1 MNPSAAALSALDQD
15 QEHHLISE
23 GEDESSKSPIL
34 AINRAS
40 ELEKDII
47 SLSGEDAS
55 ELILQTHETEVS
67 QHKTEASLEARNRRR
82 DSSNDNFKS
91 ETKAGD
97 VKSIICLN
105 QQFRRMNTDRV
116 RR

>member
-1 MNPSAAALSALDQD
+1 MQKLLERVMNPSAAALSALDQD
-15 QEHHLISE
+15 QQISE
-23 GEDESSKSPIL
+23 GEDESAKSPIL

-105 QQFRRMNTDRV
+105 
-116 RR
+116 